1 MRRQSETLLLVP
13 LLPIFLI
20 GMFPILLFGLLGF
33 FGLGIFGVLVVS
45 VGLTSALEAH
55 SHFTEDI
62 ITHGYGRSSER
73 AVQVTD
79 LQTATRF
86 AVLLDVVGIALI
98 LASAVSLIYF
108 G

>member
-13 LLPIFLI
+13 LLPIFLV
-20 GMFPILLFGLLGF
+20 GMFPILLIGLLGF
-33 FGLGIFGVLVVS
+33 FGLGIFGVLMLS
-45 VGLTSALEAH
+45 VGLTSAMEAH
-55 SHFTEDI
+55 SHFNQEVI
-62 ITHGYGRSSER
+62 VNGYGRSSER
-73 AVQVTD
+73 AVQATD

-86 AVLLDVVGIALI
+86 AALLDVVGIALI

>member
-1 MRRQSETLLLVP
+1 MVLP

-33 FGLGIFGVLVVS
+33 FGLGIFGVLLVS

-55 SHFTEDI
+55 SHFTQEV
-62 ITHGYGRSSER
+62 ITHGFPRSTER
-73 AVQVTD
+73 AMNASD
-79 LQTATRF
+79 LHAATRF
-86 AVLLDVVGIALI
+86 AVLLEVAGVTLIAAAAVGF
-98 LASAVSLIYF
+98 VYF

>member
-1 MRRQSETLLLVP
+1 MRRQSETLLLLP
-13 LLPIFLI
+13 LLPIFVV

-33 FGLGIFGVLVVS
+33 FGLGIFGVLLLS

-62 ITHGYGRSSER
+62 IVHGYARSTER
-73 AVQVTD
+73 SIQASD
-79 LQTATRF
+79 LHTATRF
-86 AVLLDVVGIALI
+86 ATLLEIAGVALI
-98 LASAVSLIYF
+98 IASAIGFVYF